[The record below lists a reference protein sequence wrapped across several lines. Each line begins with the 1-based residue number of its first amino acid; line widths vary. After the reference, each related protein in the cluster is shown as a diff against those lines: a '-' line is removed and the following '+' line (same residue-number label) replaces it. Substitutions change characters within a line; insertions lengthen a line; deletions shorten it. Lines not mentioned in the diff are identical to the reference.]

1 MDGGGRIRIEL
12 VKSWDEEQIVQLY
25 KAGDWW
31 RDYMDPTR
39 IQELISGS
47 YLFAVA
53 IDISTGRSIGMGRV
67 ISDGIADAYVQ
78 DVVVLTEWRR
88 KGVGRMIVSKL
99 IECCRSQSIGWI
111 GLIAQS
117 GTDSFYQS
125 LGFEHLQGHVPML
138 FPGR

>member
-12 VKSWDEEQIVQLY
+12 VKSWEEEQIAQLY
-25 KAGDWW
+25 KDGGWW

-47 YLFAVA
+47 YIFVVA
-53 IDISTGRSIGMGRV
+53 IDISTGRSVGMGRV
-67 ISDGIADAYVQ
+67 ISDGIADAYIQ
-78 DVVVLTEWRR
+78 DVVVLAEWRK
-88 KGVGRMIVSKL
+88 KGVGKMIVSKL
-99 IECCRSQSIGWI
+99 IECCRSQSIAWI
-111 GLIAQS
+111 GLIAQP

-125 LGFEHLQGHVPML
+125 LGFERLQGHVPML